1 MKLRRFLTH
10 PSSFLLPA
18 LAILGIPPS
27 ALRAQEVSSVVGTV
41 TDKSGGAIRDVEVDL
56 SNAGSGF
63 AQSVKTNER
72 GLYQFLRVPP
82 GSGYEL
88 TFTKDGFQ
96 KLAMG
101 DLYLAVNTAS
111 TRDATLEVGSISQR
125 IEVQA
130 TAETTLNTS
139 DASIGNAF
147 DSRLLHELPIQF
159 RDSPAALLGLQPGV
173 VTANASNDPN
183 GNRDGAIT
191 GARADQG
198 NITVDGIDA
207 NDQATG
213 QAFATTGNA
222 PVDAIQE
229 FRGVTAGET
238 AEFGRSS
245 GAQIQLVTKS
255 GSNDWHASAYEY
267 HRNTITAAN
276 SFFNNKSGVTRPAL
290 IRNQF
295 GTSLGGPVK
304 KNKLFFFF
312 NYEGRRDASQDQ
324 ENRTVPLDHVHNGV
338 IGYIKSDPGCGAFS
352 RLDTTPQCILFTPPS
367 GPNSLASL
375 DPAAIGADPA
385 IVSILN
391 SRYPHAND
399 LSGGDGIN
407 TGGLRFNAPFALGN
421 NTYTSRLD
429 YNVTNKQ
436 KLFGR
441 FNIVRSAQTDD
452 VNNVAAQLPGDTT
465 PASQITTRDYALAI
479 GHTWNISS
487 TSINQAVFGITSSRL
502 GFPALFKPAFP
513 NSYTFAPNT
522 TGTPLFSRPFPS
534 LQSQF
539 RIVPVPTLRDDFT
552 HIRGHHQ
559 WEFGGVFKPQHQTST
574 QINDFNF
581 VSIGL
586 GGGLQGLTPAERPN
600 DIRGGTIAPGEWD
613 QIFPFLLGRFAS
625 ISTNFNLNKDGS
637 QQPIGSPKIRNYRY
651 YEYEGY
657 AQDQWRVNSSLTLTL
672 GLRYAYFSVPYETN
686 GLESVSNIDFRT
698 YLNDRL
704 AAAAQGSE
712 GDTAIPFLTYDLGGK
727 ANPGGRSIYEG
738 DKTNFS
744 PRISFA
750 YNPEF
755 RSGFL
760 KDVFGERKTVIRA
773 GGTILYDRVNANTI
787 NFIQDQLSY
796 LFNTSSATVFNDFQ
810 TDPRFTAL
818 GTLPVTNTPQPVSHP
833 LAPFVAN
840 GVPFGNSQGQFN
852 YTVDPHFRTPY
863 SYVYSLGVQRE
874 LPGRFLVEVDYVG
887 RLGRKLFAQSDA
899 GQVVNFKDPT
909 SGQFL
914 LPAFTTLTKEI
925 RANQAAGT
933 ANPVAS
939 QPWFE
944 NQVGAAMAA
953 GGLTC
958 GDFGEPNCTQFVADF
973 FGSLAGKGD
982 VSDTLQALQ
991 SFTNFAPTGFL
1002 PNNSGLPGQFSTN
1015 AYITNLSSSNYH
1027 AMLVSL
1033 RKNLSRNLQFDFN
1046 YTYSHSIDN
1055 ESSIA
1060 NTVIGGLVC
1069 DVTNLRVCRGNSDFD
1084 ATHIF
1089 NANGVYDLPF
1099 GRGQWL
1105 GRTSPGWVNQIIGGW
1120 QLGAIFSAHSGFA
1133 FSTNTGA
1140 FPVGFV
1146 FDSPAVLTGNATA
1159 LSRHIHT
1166 DTDGTIQ
1173 YFGDQTAATAALSN
1187 PLPGQ
1192 IGNRNNLRGPK
1203 FVNFDMSLGKRFFM
1217 PWSEKHTLQFRAE
1230 AYNTFNHTNFADPSA
1245 NLNDSTFGHITAQA
1259 NGNRVMQFALRY
1271 DF

>member
-1 MKLRRFLTH
+1 MKLCRFLSH
-10 PSSFLLPA
+10 PNCFLLLV
-18 LAILGIPPS
+18 LAISGVLPS
-27 ALRAQEVSSVVGTV
+27 PLRAQEVSSVVGTI
-41 TDKSGGAIRDVEVDL
+41 TDKSGGAIRDVEVNL
-56 SNAGSGF
+56 TNAGSGF

-82 GSGYEL
+82 GSGYVL
-88 TFTKDGFQ
+88 TFAKDGFQ
-96 KLAMG
+96 TLLIG

-111 TRDATLEVGSISQR
+111 TRDAAMEVGSVSQR

-130 TAETTLNTS
+130 TAETTLNTT
-139 DASIGNAF
+139 DATIGNAF

-173 VTANASNDPN
+173 VTAGGNDPN
-183 GNRDGAIT
+183 SNRDGAVT

-213 QAFATTGNA
+213 QAFSTVGNA
-222 PVDAIQE
+222 PIDAIQE

-255 GSNDWHASAYEY
+255 GSNDWHGSAYEY

-276 SFFNNKSGVTRPAL
+276 SFFNNKSGVARAAL

-295 GTSLGGPVK
+295 GASFGGPVK
-304 KNKLFFFF
+304 KNRLFFFF
-312 NYEGRRDASQDQ
+312 NYEGRRDASQDH

-338 IGYIKSDPGCGAFS
+338 IGYIKRDPACGAFS
-352 RLDTTPQCILFTPPS
+352 RLDTNPQCILFTTPT
-367 GPNSLASL
+367 GRNSLASM
-375 DPAAIGADPA
+375 DPAGSGANA
-385 IVSILN
+385 ALMTFIN

-429 YNVTNKQ
+429 YNLTTKQ

-452 VNNVAAQLPGDTT
+452 VNNVAAQFPGDST
-465 PASQITTRDYALAI
+465 PASQITDRDYAFAI
-479 GHTWNISS
+479 GHTWNISNN
-487 TSINQAVFGITSSRL
+487 SINQAVFGITSSRL
-502 GFPALFKPAFP
+502 GFPALFKPSFP
-513 NSYTFAPNT
+513 NSYTFAPNS
-522 TGTPLFSRPFPS
+522 TGTPLFSTPFPS

-552 HIRGHHQ
+552 HIHGHHQ
-559 WEFGGVFKPQHQTST
+559 WQFGGVFKPQHQTST

-581 VSIGL
+581 VSVGL
-586 GGGLQGLTPAERPN
+586 GGGLQSLSAAQRPDN
-600 DIRGGTIAPGEWD
+600 IRGGTIAPGEWD
-613 QIFPFLLGRFAS
+613 QVFPFLLGRFAT

-637 QQPIGSPKIRNYRY
+637 QQAIGSPKIRNYRY

-672 GLRYAYFSVPYETN
+672 GLRYAYYSVPYETS
-686 GLESVSNIDFRT
+686 GLQSVSNIDFHT

-704 AAAAQGSE
+704 AAAAQGIE
-712 GDTAIPFLTYDLGGK
+712 GDTAIPFLMYDLGGK
-727 ANPGGRSIYEG
+727 ANKGGRSIYEG

-750 YNPEF
+750 YNPGF

-760 KDVFGERKTVIRA
+760 KSLFGERKTVIRA
-773 GGTILYDRVNANTI
+773 GGAILYDRVNANTI

-796 LFNTSSATVFNDFQ
+796 LFNTTTTTAFNDLK

-818 GTLPVTNTPQPVSHP
+818 GTLPVTNKPQPVTHP

-840 GVPFGNSQGQFN
+840 GVPFGNAVGQFN
-852 YTVDPHFRTPY
+852 YTIDPHFRTPY

-874 LPGRFLVEVDYVG
+874 LPAHFLIEVDYVG
-887 RLGRKLFAQSDA
+887 RLGRKLFAQGDA
-899 GQVVNFKDPT
+899 GQVVNFKDST
-909 SGQFL
+909 SDQFL
-914 LPAFTTLTKEI
+914 LPAFTTLTKEL
-925 RANQAAGT
+925 RANQVSGNT
-933 ANPVAS
+933 TVTP

-944 NQVGAAMAA
+944 NQIGAALGASC
-953 GGLTC
+953 TSQ
-958 GDFGEPNCTQFVADF
+958 FGENCTQLIADF
-973 FGSLAGKGD
+973 FGNLAVKGD
-982 VSDTLQALQ
+982 VSDTLQALANN
-991 SFTNFAPTGFL
+991 SL
-1002 PNNSGLPGQFSTN
+1002 LLSNSGLPGQFSSNT
-1015 AYITNLSSSNYH
+1015 YITNLGFSSYN
-1027 AMLVSL
+1027 AMLVTL
-1033 RKNLSRNLQFDFN
+1033 HKNLSHNLQFDFN

-1055 ESSIA
+1055 VSSIT
-1060 NTVIGGLVC
+1060 NTVVGGLVC
-1069 DVTNLRVCRGNSDFD
+1069 DATNLRVCRGNSDFD
-1084 ATHIF
+1084 ATHLF
-1089 NANGVYDLPF
+1089 SANGVYALPF

-1105 GRTSPGWVNQIIGGW
+1105 GRASPGWVNQIIGGW
-1120 QLGAIFSAHSGFA
+1120 ELGTIFSAHSGFA

-1140 FPVGFV
+1140 FPIGFI
-1146 FDSPAVLTGNATA
+1146 FDSPGVLTGNMSA
-1159 LSRHIHT
+1159 LSTHIHT

-1173 YFGDQTAATAALSN
+1173 LFANQSAANAALSN
-1187 PLPGQ
+1187 PLPGM
-1192 IGNRNNLRGPK
+1192 IGNRNNLRGPR
-1203 FVNFDMSLGKRFFM
+1203 FVNFDMSLGKRFNM
-1217 PWSEKHTLQFRAE
+1217 PWSETHTLQFLAE
-1230 AYNTFNHTNFADPSA
+1230 AYNTFNHTNFADPTA
-1245 NLNDSTFGHITAQA
+1245 NINSSTFGHITAQA
-1259 NGNRVMQFALRY
+1259 NDNRVMQFALRY

>member
-1 MKLRRFLTH
+1 MKLRRSLTH
-10 PSSFLLPA
+10 SFSFLLLA
-18 LAILGIPPS
+18 LAIVGILPS
-27 ALRAQEVSSVVGTV
+27 ALGAQEVSSAVGTV
-41 TDKSGGAIRDVEVDL
+41 TDKSSGAIRDVEVGL
-56 SNAGSGF
+56 ANAGSGF
-63 AQSVKTNER
+63 LQSVKTNER
-72 GLYQFLRVPP
+72 GVYQFLRVPP
-82 GSGYEL
+82 GPGYEL

-96 KLAMG
+96 KLVIG

-111 TRDATLEVGSISQR
+111 TRDAVLEIGSISQR

-130 TAETTLNTS
+130 TDETTLNTT

-173 VTANASNDPN
+173 VTAGLNDPSS
-183 GNRDGAIT
+183 NRDGAVT

-222 PVDAIQE
+222 PIDAIQE

-276 SFFNNKSGVTRPAL
+276 SFFNNKSGVARPAL

-338 IGYIKSDPGCGAFS
+338 IGYIKSDPACGAFS

-367 GPNSLASL
+367 GPNSLVSL
-375 DPAAIGADPA
+375 DPAAMGADSA
-385 IVSILN
+385 IVSFID

-429 YNVTNKQ
+429 FNVTSKQ

-441 FNIVRSAQTDD
+441 FNIVRSAQSDD
-452 VNNVAAQLPGDTT
+452 VNNVAAQFPGDTT
-465 PASQITTRDYALAI
+465 PASQITTRDYAFSI

-487 TSINQAVFGITSSRL
+487 NSINQGVFGITSSRL
-502 GFPALFKPAFP
+502 GFPNLFKPAFP

-522 TGTPLFSRPFPS
+522 TGTPLFSRPFPT

-539 RIVPVPTLRDDFT
+539 RTVPVPTLRDDFT

-586 GGGLQGLTPAERPN
+586 GGGLQGLTAAQRPN

-657 AQDQWRVNSSLTLTL
+657 AQDQWRVNGSFTLTL
-672 GLRYAYFSVPYETN
+672 GLRYAYFSVPYETS
-686 GLESVSNIDFRT
+686 GLQSASNIDFRT

-704 AAAAQGSE
+704 AAAAQGIE
-712 GDTAIPFLTYDLGGK
+712 GDTAIPFLSYDLGGK

-750 YNPEF
+750 YNPGF

-760 KDVFGERKTVIRA
+760 KDLFGEHKTVIRA

-796 LFNTSSATVFNDFQ
+796 LFNTTSTTSFGDLQ

-818 GTLPVTNTPQPVSHP
+818 GTLPVTNTPQPVTHP
-833 LAPFVAN
+833 LAPFVAS
-840 GVPFGNSQGQFN
+840 GVPFGNAEGQFN

-887 RLGRKLFAQSDA
+887 RLGRKLFSQADA

-914 LPAFTTLTKEI
+914 LPAFTSLTKEL
-925 RANQAAGT
+925 RANQVSGNT
-933 ANPVAS
+933 TVTP

-944 NQVGAAMAA
+944 NQIQAAIGTDCPTA
-953 GGLTC
+953 
-958 GDFGEPNCTQFVADF
+958 FGEPNCTQLIADS
-973 FGSLAGKGD
+973 SLSNLALKGD
-982 VSDTLQALQ
+982 VSDTLQAM
-991 SFTNFAPTGFL
+991 NFFGIL
-1002 PNNSGLPGQFSTN
+1002 LNNAGLPGQFSTN
-1015 AYITNLSSSNYH
+1015 AYITDLSSSNYN

-1105 GRTSPGWVNQIIGGW
+1105 GSTSPGWVNQIIGGW

-1133 FSTNTGA
+1133 FSTNTGT

-1146 FDSPAVLTGNATA
+1146 FDSPAVLTGNASA

-1173 YFGDQTAATAALSN
+1173 YFSDQTAATGALSN

-1192 IGNRNNLRGPK
+1192 IGSRNNLRGPK
-1203 FVNFDMSLGKRFFM
+1203 FVNFDMSLGKRFYM

-1259 NGNRVMQFALRY
+1259 NSNRVMQFALRY